1 MATTKKTSQKK
12 TAKRH
17 VTKKEYDSITDSYYR
32 LKKKVYKL
40 AENDNLYDG
49 ARSEMKSF
57 VRALEKARSS
67 VNWAKATNYTAG

>member
-40 AENDNLYDG
+40 A
-49 ARSEMKSF
+49 
-57 VRALEKARSS
+57 
-67 VNWAKATNYTAG
+67 